1 MVTGDMA
8 RALNLPQPAG
18 ILVQRIG
25 EGSIS
30 SRLGINQ
37 GTLRASIQGFDIV
50 LGGDV
55 ILSVNN
61 IDITAAS
68 ADFSRSGHKR
78 RKLRKDL
85 QQHRRLKARRQPDRN
100 GLP

>member
-8 RALNLPQPAG
+8 RALESTPAAG

-37 GTLRASIQGFDIV
+37 GTLRGSIQGFDIV

-55 ILSVNN
+55 IQRQQHRHHRRFCHF
-61 IDITAAS
+61 I
-68 ADFSRSGHKR
+68 RSGHER

-85 QQHRRLKARRQPDRN
+85 QQHRRLAARR
-100 GLP
+100 